1 MAGVRERG
9 EPCCEEHA
17 VPPEPDPQ
25 QKHRERMSIQ
35 LWGMRKRGDFCDVV
49 IRVQGRAVRCHKVV
63 LVASSD
69 YFASMFNTSHQ
80 FRENRE
86 GLSEVS
92 LEADIYQGITL
103 EVVESVLHYIYNGG
117 LPEVFTMQSV
127 PDIYRL
133 ADLWQMEVL
142 TKLCAKIMVANVE
155 ENSFLDLL
163 RFSKVYNDA
172 ALQKSLCH
180 YAVINLKELSGMS
193 DFHLILPEDFML
205 IVNDPLFVCYEV
217 DSMKITTLLM
227 MNDDHGKKQFY

>member
-1 MAGVRERG
+1 MSGARERG
-9 EPCCEEHA
+9 EPCCQEHA
-17 VPPEPDPQ
+17 APPEPDPQ
-25 QKHRERMSIQ
+25 QAHRERMSSQ

-49 IRVQGRAVRCHKVV
+49 IRVQGSAVRCHKVV

-103 EVVESVLHYIYNGG
+103 DVVESVLHYIYNGG
-117 LPEVFTMQSV
+117 LPEVFTTQSV

-155 ENSFLDLL
+155 DNSFLDLL

-193 DFHLILPEDFML
+193 DFHMILPEDFML

-217 DSMKITTLLM
+217 DSMIQITLLLM
-227 MNDDHGKKQFY
+227 MNDDRGK